1 MNFYT
6 NVIQWGNNLLVR
18 EVKNGQRTNSK
29 VRYSPT
35 LYAPVEKQTP
45 YKNLDGGYVTDLS
58 FSTIKEA
65 KNWVSSMKNQP
76 YLVYG
81 NTQYPYTYIADNYQG
96 QVNWD
101 LDKILIVTIDIEVQC
116 ENGFPSPTLAEEE
129 MLSITIKNHQNKK
142 IVVWGIGEFENSRD
156 DVTYMMCK
164 NEKDLLQEFIN
175 FWEKHQP
182 DVVTGWNTEFFDIPY
197 LCNRIKKLFGEDEI
211 NRLSPWGGVKE
222 REVYQMGRH
231 HQVYD
236 IQGIAALDYFDL
248 YRKFTYTAQESY
260 RLDHIAKVELGKQKS
275 GNPYET
281 FREWYTKDYQ
291 SFIEYN
297 INDVELVDKLEDKM
311 KLIELC
317 LTMAYDAKVNYT
329 DVLGTVRYWDVLIY
343 NYLREKNIVIPQK
356 IQAEKVNQ
364 YEGAYVK
371 EPQVGMHKWVMSF
384 DLNSLYPHL
393 IMQYNI
399 SPETLVSSKGKPEVG
414 MVDKIL
420 NGKISPSTEY
430 CMTPNGAFFRKD
442 KRGFLPELMEKM
454 YNERVKYKSLL
465 LEAAQ
470 KYEDTKDPNILKDIS
485 RYNNIQMAKK
495 ISLNSAYG
503 AIGNNW
509 FRYFD
514 LMVATAITTS
524 GQLSIRWIEK
534 ALNIYL
540 NKLLDTKNVDYVIA
554 SDTDSVYITF
564 DRLVSR
570 LYDEG
575 TKSETIV
582 TFLDKIAK
590 EKLEPF
596 IGKSYSA
603 LSKVTN
609 AYEQKMEM
617 GRECIADLG
626 IWTAKK
632 RYILNVWDSEG
643 VRYKEPHLKIM
654 GIEAVKSST
663 PASCREK
670 IKEALKI
677 IMGGSEK
684 ELNTF
689 IQEFR
694 EEFMELPPELIA
706 YPRSVNGVKKY
717 TEDTR
722 STFNLENSE
731 TVEYGF
737 FKKGAPIHVKGAILY
752 NHLVAKHKLIKKF
765 PYIQNGDK
773 IRFVYLKEPN
783 VYQSSAFSFITTF
796 PKELDIKEYIDYT
809 TQFEKS
815 FIEPLRFITDK
826 INWAIDGSFGS
837 QGTLMDFLNE

>member
-35 LYAPVEKQTP
+35 LYAPVQKQTP

-58 FSTIKEA
+58 FPTMKEA
-65 KNWVSSMKNQP
+65 KGWVSSMKDQP
-76 YLVYG
+76 HLVYG

-96 QVNWD
+96 QINWD

-142 IVVWGIGEFENSRD
+142 VFVWGIGNFEMDNEVGRY
-156 DVTYMMCK
+156 VKCE
-164 NEKDLLQEFIN
+164 NEKELLQKFIA
-175 FWEKHQP
+175 FWEQRLP

-231 HQVYD
+231 HQVYE

-260 RLDHIAKVELGKQKS
+260 RLDHIAKVELGEQKS

-281 FREWYTKDYQ
+281 FREWYTKDFQ

-317 LTMAYDAKVNYT
+317 LTMAYEAKVNYT
-329 DVLGTVRYWDVLIY
+329 DVLGSVRYWDVLIY
-343 NYLREKNIVIPQK
+343 NYLRNKNIVIPQK
-356 IQAEKVNQ
+356 MQAEKVDQ

-399 SPETLVSSKGKPEVG
+399 SPETLMNGGGEPAEG

-420 NGKISPSTEY
+420 DGKMVNTTEY

-442 KRGFLPELMEKM
+442 KKGFLPEIMEKM
-454 YNERVKYKSLL
+454 YNERVKYKRLL
-465 LEAAQ
+465 LEAEQ
-470 KYEDTKDPNILKDIS
+470 KYEDTKDPKLLKDIS
-485 RYNNIQMAKK
+485 KYNNIQMAKK

-564 DRLVSR
+564 DVLVNKVFKSG
-570 LYDEG
+570 G
-575 TKSETIV
+575 TPERITD
-582 TFLDKIAK
+582 FLDKIAT

-596 IGKSYSA
+596 ILKSYTA
-603 LSKVTN
+603 LAKGMN
-609 AYEQKMEM
+609 AYDQKMVM
-617 GRECIADLG
+617 SREVIADLG

-689 IQEFR
+689 IQNFR

-717 TEDTR
+717 TENVR

-731 TVEYGF
+731 KVEYGF

-752 NHLVAKHKLIKKF
+752 NHLVSKQKLIKKY
-765 PYIQNGDK
+765 PYIQEGDK
-773 IRFVYLKEPN
+773 IKFVYLKEPN
-783 VYQSSAFSFITTF
+783 VYQSSAFSFITSF
-796 PKELDIKEYIDYT
+796 PKELDLKEYIDYNV
-809 TQFEKS
+809 QFDKS

>member
-18 EVKNGQRTNSK
+18 EIKNGQRTNSR

-35 LYAPVEKQTP
+35 LYAPVKKHTP
-45 YKNLDGGYVTDLS
+45 YKNLNGGYVTDLT
-58 FSTIKEA
+58 FTNIKEA
-65 KNWVSSMKNQP
+65 REWVDSMKDQP
-76 YLVYG
+76 HLVYG
-81 NTQYPYTYIADNYQG
+81 NTQYPYTYISDNYKG
-96 QVNWD
+96 QVDWD
-101 LDKILIVTIDIEVQC
+101 LEKILIVTIDIEVEC
-116 ENGFPSPTLAEEE
+116 ENGFPKPEDAIEPL
-129 MLSITIKNHQNKK
+129 LSITIKNHQTKR
-142 IVVWGIGEFENSRD
+142 IVVWGIGDFETNRE
-156 DVTYMMCK
+156 DVTYIKC
-164 NEKDLLQEFIN
+164 ESETHLLKEFLV
-175 FWEKHQP
+175 FWEKYHP
-182 DVVTGWNTEFFDIPY
+182 DIVTGWNSEFFDIPY
-197 LCNRIKKLFGEDEI
+197 VCNRIKKLFGEDELK
-211 NRLSPWGGVKE
+211 RLSPWGGVKE
-222 REVYQMGRH
+222 REVYQMGRN
-231 HQVYD
+231 HQVYE

-260 RLDHIAKVELGKQKS
+260 KLDYIAKVELGEQKS

-317 LTMAYDAKVNYT
+317 LTMAYEAKVNYT
-329 DVLGTVRYWDVLIY
+329 DVLGTVRYWDILIY

-356 IQAEKVNQ
+356 IKAEKIEK

-371 EPQVGMHKWVMSF
+371 DPQVGMHKWVMSF

-399 SPETLVSSKGKPEVG
+399 SPETLVNSGVEPEEG

-420 NGKISPSTEY
+420 DGKIRNTTEY

-442 KRGFLPELMEKM
+442 KRGFLPEIMENI
-454 YNERVKYKSLL
+454 YNDRTKYKRLML
-465 LEAAQ
+465 DAKQE
-470 KYEDTKDPNILKDIS
+470 YEDTKDPKLLKDIA

-514 LMVATAITTS
+514 LLVATAITTS

-540 NKLLDTKNVDYVIA
+540 NKILETKNEDYVIA

-564 DRLVSR
+564 DKFVGNVFE
-570 LYDEG
+570 EG
-575 TKSETIV
+575 TETSRIV
-582 TFLDKIAK
+582 AFLDKIAS

-596 IGKSYSA
+596 IHKSYQA
-603 LSKVTN
+603 LAKVTN

-617 GRECIADLG
+617 GREVIADRG

-632 RYILNVWDSEG
+632 RYILNVWDNEG
-643 VRYKEPHLKIM
+643 VRYKTPQLKMM
-654 GIEAVKSST
+654 GIESVKSST
-663 PASCREK
+663 PAPCREK
-670 IKEALKI
+670 LKESLNI
-677 IMGGSEK
+677 IMNGTEK

-689 IQEFR
+689 IQKFR
-694 EEFMELPPELIA
+694 EEFMSLPPEDIA

-717 TEDTR
+717 TEVSQ
-722 STFNLENSE
+722 STYDLENGE
-731 TVEYGF
+731 QVKYGF
-737 FKKGAPIHVKGAILY
+737 FKKGSPIAVKGAILF
-752 NHLVAKHKLIKKF
+752 NMFIEKHKLQNKFASINDGEKIK
-765 PYIQNGDK
+765 
-773 IRFVYLKEPN
+773 FVHLKEPN
-783 VYQSSAFSFITTF
+783 PYQSSAFSFITTF
-796 PKELDIKEYIDYT
+796 PKELDILKYVDYT
-809 TQFEKS
+809 TQYEKS
-815 FIEPLRFITDK
+815 FIEPLSFITDK
-826 INWAIDGSFGS
+826 INWAIDGSFGA
-837 QGTLMDFLNE
+837 QGTLLDFFE